1 MFKKLLFNRQ
11 TPYWLIA
18 FSIMIGFTLPILIQ
32 DGMFMDAMLYTSVS
46 HNLSKGIGTFWFPQF
61 SVYNVAGLSS
71 FHEQPPLVFG
81 IQSLFFYLLGDSLYV
96 ERFYTFLT
104 MCIGGILIN
113 VLWKEVFRS
122 NDNLKR
128 IGWLPIILW
137 ITVPVCFWS
146 YSNNMHENT
155 MSIFTLAAVIFIV
168 KSYRSGKFRV
178 LLWILAGV
186 FVFLATLSK
195 GIPGFFPIIVPL
207 IYWLTIRKITFSKAI
222 VQSLIITLVPVII
235 FTLLFLI
242 PDSNESLSIYLFKRA
257 LHRINEV
264 PTVDTRFYILYRLF
278 TELLPQIIFVVI
290 IVFIGRI
297 KKINSRFSEQIRE
310 SFFFIGIGLASS
322 LPLMLTMVQK
332 GFYFVPAL
340 PFFAVGLAVL
350 IGPIIYNLTERAYSG
365 SKNFRILLLISLFL
379 FITAIG
385 ITLMQIGKTSRNKEL
400 LHDVY
405 LIGAFV
411 PPQSIVSIPREMWN
425 DWSLQCYLARYYS
438 ISLEG
443 DYKKRYCIVDKSLNL
458 ASPTGYMKINL
469 PTWQYILFARQDD
482 SIKPPVREARD
493 ESKND

>member
-1 MFKKLLFNRQ
+1 MFKKLLFNQQ
-11 TPYWLIA
+11 TPYWLLA
-18 FSIMIGFTLPILIQ
+18 FSIMVGLTLPTLIQ

-46 HNLSKGIGTFWFPQF
+46 HNLSKGIGTFWFPHF
-61 SVYNVAGLSS
+61 SVYNIAGLSS

-81 IQSLFFYLLGDSLYV
+81 IQSLFFKLFGDSLYV

-113 VLWKEVFRS
+113 VLWKEVFRN

-155 MSIFTLAAVIFIV
+155 MGIFTLAAVIFIV
-168 KSYRSGKFRV
+168 QSFRAGRYQV
-178 LLWILAGV
+178 VKWILAGV
-186 FVFLATLSK
+186 SVFLATLSK
-195 GIPGFFPIIVPL
+195 GFPGFFPIIVPL
-207 IYWLTIRKITFSKAI
+207 IYWLTIRKITFSNAI

-235 FTLLFLI
+235 YAILFLM
-242 PDSNESLSIYLFKRA
+242 PESKESLSIYLFKRA

-264 PTVDTRFYILYRLF
+264 PTVDSRFYILYRLF
-278 TELLPQIIFVVI
+278 TELLPQIIFVGI
-290 IVFIGRI
+290 IIFIARI
-297 KKINSRFSEQIRE
+297 KKINDRFSEQIRE
-310 SFFFIGIGLASS
+310 SLFFIGVGLASS

-340 PFFAVGLAVL
+340 PFFAIGLAVL
-350 IGPIIYNLTERAYSG
+350 IGPIIYNLTERAHPG
-365 SKNFRILLLISLFL
+365 SIKFRILLLMSLFL
-379 FITAIG
+379 FISAIG

-443 DYKKRYCIVDKSLNL
+443 DYKKRYCIVDKSLNFG
-458 ASPTGYMKINL
+458 SPPGYMKINL
-469 PTWQYILFARQDD
+469 PTWQYILFVRQDD
-482 SIKPPVREARD
+482 SIRPPVGEAQD
-493 ESKND
+493 ESRNE